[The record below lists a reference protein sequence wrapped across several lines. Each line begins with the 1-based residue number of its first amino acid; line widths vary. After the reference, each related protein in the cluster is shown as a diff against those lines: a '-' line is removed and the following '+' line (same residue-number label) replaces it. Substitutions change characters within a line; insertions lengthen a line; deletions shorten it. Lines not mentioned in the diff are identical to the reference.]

1 MVLRLAALLRLLL
14 PLVVVMVLLRV
25 AIALLPARVDGAV
38 KAMLVLRPS
47 RACVS
52 RLGCVRGLLARLL
65 RLLLEV
71 CFHGAGMTKGVPLRN
86 SKAAVRANFQQHVLV
101 AAKLYC

>member
-14 PLVVVMVLLRV
+14 LPLVVLCCCGLRLRSCQRGLMVRRRHCWFCGLLGR
-25 AIALLPARVDGAV
+25 
-38 KAMLVLRPS
+38 VLRP
-47 RACVS
+47 
-52 RLGCVRGLLARLL
+52 GCVRGLLARLL

-71 CFHGAGMTKGVPLRN
+71 CFHGAGMTKGVPVLN

>member
-14 PLVVVMVLLRV
+14 PLGVVVLLRV
-25 AIALLPARVDGAV
+25 AIALLPARADGAA

-47 RACVS
+47 RACVT
-52 RLGCVRGLLARLL
+52 RLGCVRGLLARL
-65 RLLLEV
+65 RGLLLGV
-71 CFHGAGMTKGVPLRN
+71 CFHGAGMTKGVPPLN